1 MTINRRSF
9 LKASA
14 LTVAGTM
21 ITPEVING
29 QSRSAANGQ
38 RVFKAQDPKVR
49 ELLARMTLEEKIGQM
64 IQTERGALK
73 DISDV
78 ENYFI
83 GSFLSGGTSDL
94 DWQRWMQQ
102 NKAVVPP

>member
-21 ITPEVING
+21 ITPDVINS
-29 QSRSAANGQ
+29 QRRSAANGQ

-78 ENYFI
+78 EKLLHRF
-83 GSFLSGGTSDL
+83 
-94 DWQRWMQQ
+94 
-102 NKAVVPP
+102 VPERRHFRSQERQHC